1 MPEILKLYK
10 NIAYFKQ
17 QGVEKY
23 NDIVS
28 KDHFRSFSHREI
40 FALEQL
46 FFEKQRIQFLE
57 AADCERVKKS
67 VTCFNCQGQDRT
79 INKRQ
84 SLQKRSG
91 AFRIEN
97 RFLSNFAQES
107 TLV

>member
-17 QGVEKY
+17 QGVEK
-23 NDIVS
+23 
-28 KDHFRSFSHREI
+28 K
-40 FALEQL
+40 L
-46 FFEKQRIQFLE
+46 LE
-57 AADCERVKKS
+57 AAGCERVKKF

-84 SLQKRSG
+84 PLQKRSG

-97 RFLSNFAQES
+97 RFLLNFAQES